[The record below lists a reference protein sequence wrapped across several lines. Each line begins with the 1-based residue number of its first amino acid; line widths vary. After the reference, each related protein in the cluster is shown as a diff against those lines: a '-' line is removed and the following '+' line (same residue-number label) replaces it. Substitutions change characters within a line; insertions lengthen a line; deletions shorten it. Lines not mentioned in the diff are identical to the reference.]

1 VYGRWKYQ
9 IIILSRKSSTPTRRI
24 TPTPARARRN
34 SSNAFNSFTFE
45 NSFESERSFSTEK
58 LKRHKHGNN
67 SASPKNARKA
77 SAKLKLEDFMQQGSR
92 NRTPARC
99 NQRENAEDVNIS
111 SSSDMDRSVLDI
123 SESNTA
129 NCINASTDE
138 RILPKLDLVT
148 ECNVLQRLAEIH
160 SFCILGKYFLKCFVP
175 WKKPCLFGKALD
187 P

>member
-1 VYGRWKYQ
+1 
-9 IIILSRKSSTPTRRI
+9 
-24 TPTPARARRN
+24 
-34 SSNAFNSFTFE
+34 
-45 NSFESERSFSTEK
+45 
-58 LKRHKHGNN
+58 
-67 SASPKNARKA
+67 
-77 SAKLKLEDFMQQGSR
+77 MQQGSR